1 LAVILS
7 GNNREKSFGIVF
19 EQFVQTF
26 CMKSDNKIHLE
37 APWEEVRERIKER
50 NIDLTDSDLEY
61 EPGKEDELLSRLE
74 KIMNKSRTEIIA
86 YIESVSANSDMAG

>member
-1 LAVILS
+1 MES
-7 GNNREKSFGIVF
+7 H
-19 EQFVQTF
+19 
-26 CMKSDNKIHLE
+26 NKINLE

-50 NIDLTDSDLEY
+50 NIDLTDADLEY

>member
-1 LAVILS
+1 MES
-7 GNNREKSFGIVF
+7 H
-19 EQFVQTF
+19 
-26 CMKSDNKIHLE
+26 NKINLE

-50 NIDLTDSDLEY
+50 NIDLTDADLEY

-74 KIMNKSRTEIIA
+74 KIMNKSRPEIIA